1 MLVGVVLV
9 GVMLPDAVLVEAVL
23 VGAVLVEEV
32 LVVTTGELLSMA
44 STTVPV
50 AVCVVFAAFFCVTRW
65 VTPCVLV
72 PAGDVVTDAMAA
84 VAGVSSSAG
93 AAAAI
98 AGRGAAAY
106 VAACAVCSG
115 AGER

>member
-9 GVMLPDAVLVEAVL
+9 GVML
-23 VGAVLVEEV
+23 VGVMLPEAVLVEEV

-44 STTVPV
+44 ATTVPV
-50 AVCVVFAAFFCVTRW
+50 AVCIVCVFAAFFFVTRW
-65 VTPCVLV
+65 ATLFDLV
-72 PAGDVVTDAMAA
+72 PAGDVVADAMGSGAA
-84 VAGVSSSAG
+84 VSSSAG
-93 AAAAI
+93 ARSAI
-98 AGRGAAAY
+98 AGCGAAAY